1 MDQQLDIVSFKELL
15 PSLNDI
21 FIKLVEGTPVSR
33 SFETKKD
40 QLEYLTRV
48 QKKTF
53 IVSTLLLPVL
63 YVGLIFGMGF
73 IAEKS
78 RETLSIAVI
87 DSSGYFS
94 APILEKQNQFDSSST
109 LTLVNDRS
117 EAQLKEKE
125 DGYDGYLII
134 PALDWTK
141 GLDSLPL
148 NTYKSYGSATTAAVE
163 AKINRIWSEVLND
176 SLQIDI
182 GKQMILSQSRIG
194 IKAKNIIDEK
204 SDSDTAEGIGYV
216 AGLLMYFILLVYG
229 SQVMMGVMEEK
240 TNRIAEV
247 IVSSVRPFQMM
258 LGKIIGIGA
267 VALTQFLLWIVFI
280 LAAYN
285 IAKEAGTQMG
295 AAEMVG
301 NMQRLFTN
309 VDVPLILFCFGFY
322 FLAGFFFYASLYGA
336 VGSAVNEDIREAQ
349 SLSFPIT
356 MLVIISIAMMTA
368 SIANPSSSIAV
379 WGSLIPFSSPIVMM
393 ARIPYGVPG
402 TVPWWQLIAS
412 MIILVLSFLAMVWV
426 AGKIYRT
433 GILLYGKKVTWAE
446 MLKWIFRKN

>member
-1 MDQQLDIVSFKELL
+1 MNKTWI
-15 PSLNDI
+15 I
-21 FIKLVEGTPVSR
+21 IKR
-33 SFETKKD
+33 
-40 QLEYLTRV
+40 EYLTRV